1 MKKSRIFSFALMLM
15 IAFSSLALPATALAR
30 APRHKDKHPG
40 PQTFTVVVG
49 AENSSLGITVNAFFP
64 ENLRVHVGDTVLFK
78 QNSFEIHTVTF
89 LAGEALPDLLVP
101 FPNGPQGS
109 MMLNPKVAF
118 ATPPSAGYDGST
130 YANSGVMSLDDGQP
144 TEYTLTFTKAG
155 TYEYVCVVHGVSM
168 SGKIVVVDPTV
179 KISSPKDVSK
189 RAQRSI
195 RMQLGEGKEL
205 YQEALSQVPE
215 PTKNPDGSTTYH
227 VVMGYNKGQIDL
239 MAFFPR
245 KLTVQPGDTVEWAM
259 GASNMAPHT
268 VTFLNGAPEPP
279 FIIPV
284 PNPAGGPPFLVIN
297 PDVALPKNAAG
308 PLTTS
313 GIYNSGLMLPGM
325 PGFSL
330 KIGDISGNI
339 AYLCLLHD
347 ASGMIGELKVVS
359 K

>member
-1 MKKSRIFSFALMLM
+1 MKRYRLFSLTLMLM
-15 IAFSSLALPATALAR
+15 IALSSLASPATVLAR
-30 APRHKDKHPG
+30 APRHKDKQTG
-40 PQTFTVVVG
+40 PQTYTVIVG

-64 ENLRVHVGDTVLFK
+64 ETLRVHVGDTVLFK

-118 ATPPSAGYDGST
+118 PTPPSAGYDGST
-130 YANSGVMSLDDGQP
+130 YANSGVMSLDVGQP
-144 TEYTLTFTKAG
+144 TEYSLTFTKAG
-155 TYEYVCVVHGVSM
+155 TYEYICVVHGASM
-168 SGKIVVVDPTV
+168 SGKIEVVDPSE
-179 KISSPKDVSK
+179 KIPSPKVVSK
-189 RAQRSI
+189 RAQGAI
-195 RMQLGEGKEL
+195 RGQLGLGKGL
-205 YQEALSQVPE
+205 YEKALTQVPE

-245 KLTVQPGDTVEWAM
+245 KLTVHPGDTVEWAM

-279 FIIPV
+279 FVVPV

-325 PGFSL
+325 PSFSL
-330 KIGDISGNI
+330 KIGDISGSV

-347 ASGMIGELKVVS
+347 ASGMTGELNVVS